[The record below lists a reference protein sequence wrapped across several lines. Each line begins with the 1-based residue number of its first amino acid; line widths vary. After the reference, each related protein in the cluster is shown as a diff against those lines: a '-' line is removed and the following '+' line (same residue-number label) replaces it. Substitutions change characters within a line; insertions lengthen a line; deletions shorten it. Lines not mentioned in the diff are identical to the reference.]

1 MYNFKIKT
9 FINEEN
15 LLKFVS
21 DYDIFKYYIYFKKT
35 LSKFLGLAIVIFST
49 ILKVP

>member
-21 DYDIFKYYIYFKKT
+21 DYDIFKYYIGNFKIGQAFNSPDRK
-35 LSKFLGLAIVIFST
+35 SV
-49 ILKVP
+49 V